1 MKKALRVIGII
12 LLVILLVL
20 LVGPF
25 LVPIPPLTDTQSVEA
40 LADPDSRFTRIN
52 GVNIHYKTAGQGETA
67 IILLHGFGASTFSW
81 REVMQP
87 LSRLGTVVAYD
98 RPAFGL
104 TERLLPGQ
112 WTGENP
118 YSPAAQV
125 DLLFGLMDELGIQ
138 KAILVGNS
146 AGGTVAINA
155 ALAQPERVQAL
166 VLVDAAVYT
175 TGGSS
180 PLMRLLF
187 QLPQMD
193 RIGPL
198 FVRSISVRGMEILTM
213 AWHDPSRITE
223 EIKAAYRKPLQ
234 ADHWDVGLWQMTKT
248 SRSSD
253 LSIHL
258 QELKPPVLVVTGED
272 DRIVPT
278 ENSLRLAKDIPGAQ
292 LVVFKNCGHVPQ
304 EECPQDFLQAVEPFI
319 QSNRNISE

>member
-1 MKKALRVIGII
+1 MKKALRVIGIVLI
-12 LLVILLVL
+12 VILLVL

-25 LVPIPPLTDTQSVEA
+25 LVPIPPLTDTQSPEA
-40 LADPDSRFTRIN
+40 LADPDSRFVRIN
-52 GVNIHYKTAGQGETA
+52 GVNIHYKMAGQGEPA

-81 REVMQP
+81 REVLQP

-125 DLLFGLMDELGIQ
+125 DLLFGLMDDLGIQ

-146 AGGTVAINA
+146 AGGTVAISA
-155 ALAQPERVQAL
+155 ALEKPERVQAL

-180 PLMRLLF
+180 PLMRVLF

-198 FVRSISVRGMEILTM
+198 FVRSIATRGMEILTT
-213 AWHDPSRITE
+213 AWHDPSRITD
-223 EIKAAYRKPLQ
+223 EIKAGYRKPLM
-234 ADHWDVGLWQMTKT
+234 ADNWDVGLWQMTKT

-253 LSIHL
+253 LAARLVDI
-258 QELKPPVLVVTGED
+258 QPPVLVVTGDD

-292 LVVFKNCGHVPQ
+292 LVVFKNCGHVPH

-319 QSNRNISE
+319 QSIK

>member
-1 MKKALRVIGII
+1 MKKALRVIGSV
-12 LLVILLVL
+12 LVVILLVL

-25 LVPIPPLTDTQSVEA
+25 LMPIPPLTDTQSPEA
-40 LADPDSRFTRIN
+40 LADPDSRFVRIN
-52 GVNIHYKTAGQGETA
+52 GVNIHYKIAGQGEPA

-81 REVMQP
+81 REVLQP

-146 AGGTVAINA
+146 AGGTVAISA
-155 ALAQPERVQAL
+155 ALAKPERVQAL

-180 PLMRLLF
+180 PLLRALF

-198 FVRSISVRGMEILTM
+198 FVRSISVRGMEILNM
-213 AWHDPSRITE
+213 AWHDPSRITD
-223 EIKAAYRKPLQ
+223 EIKAGYRKPLM

-253 LSIHL
+253 LAVRLADI
-258 QELKPPVLVVTGED
+258 QPPVLVVTGDD

-304 EECPQDFLQAVEPFI
+304 EECPQDFLQAVEPYI
-319 QSNRNISE
+319 QSNTNLSR